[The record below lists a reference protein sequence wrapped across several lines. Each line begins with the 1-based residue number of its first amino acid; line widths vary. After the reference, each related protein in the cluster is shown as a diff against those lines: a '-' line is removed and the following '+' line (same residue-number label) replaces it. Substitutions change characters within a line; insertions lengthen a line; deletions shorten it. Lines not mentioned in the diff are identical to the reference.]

1 MATTESQR
9 KKSPRAPSMALDEA
23 LDRTMKVYDKER
35 LHATPTDV
43 IAQHMGYKGANNGA
57 ALSALAS
64 IRYYGLVD
72 RAGDGLLAVAK
83 DVESY
88 RHAPSEE
95 VRRSFLK
102 RFIMSPPIF
111 AELLDKYSTGLP
123 SDGNLKYELIHRGFA
138 PPAAASL
145 VAVLRQSVDFV
156 GVQLEESDGVES
168 SSDTSIALQDDA
180 STPVNMRSATASRP
194 VESRAEVKSVDDDGH
209 DRIPVRLPGGRRAWL
224 LIPNVFFESDK
235 LRIKAQIDLLL
246 TEEDNVDS

>member
-1 MATTESQR
+1 MATSEPQR

-23 LDRTMKVYDKER
+23 LERTMKVYDKER
-35 LHATPTDV
+35 LHAAPTDV

-72 RAGDGLLAVAK
+72 RAGDGLLAVTK

-95 VRRSFLK
+95 IRRSFLR
-102 RFIMSPPIF
+102 RFMTSPPIF

-123 SDGNLKYELIHRGFA
+123 SDGNLKYELINRGFTPA
-138 PPAAASL
+138 AAASL
-145 VAVLRQSVDFV
+145 VTVLRQSVEFV
-156 GVQLEESDGVES
+156 GVQAEESNSAEMSTDLP
-168 SSDTSIALQDDA
+168 IASQDEA
-180 STPVNMRSATASRP
+180 RPLVNMRSAGATSQTD
-194 VESRAEVKSVDDDGH
+194 SRAEVNSSDDEDH

-235 LRIKAQIDLLL
+235 TRIKAQIDLLL
-246 TEEDNVDS
+246 TEEDNAAS